1 MAKKDSYREYL
12 RQDFQKVIDTLNL
25 PELKKHFLTARW
37 LEQVLWMEVKSGK
50 SQKRYYAFRVTT
62 IIGGIILPALVSLNI
77 TDSQVRVT
85 MVWATFFLSQ
95 VVAISAAI
103 EEFFHYGE
111 RWKHYRRTCESL
123 KNQGWLFFQLSGPY
137 INYKNHEQAFSVF
150 ANQVEDILHHD
161 VEVYS
166 TQVVQ
171 ENKKEENDKH
181 SENDLPERAKLNL
194 KAESAALQNGSMS

>member
-25 PELKKHFLTARW
+25 PELEKHFLTARW
-37 LEQVLWMEVKSGK
+37 LEQVLWMEGKSGR

-77 TDSQVRVT
+77 TDSQARVT

-123 KNQGWLFFQLSGPY
+123 KTQGWLFFQLSGPY

-171 ENKKEENDKH
+171 ENKKEEKDKH